1 MYVYVCICWNM
12 NVCVCIHRFIYIYIY
27 TYIYWHGLG
36 GNSESLPLA
45 VMRARGA
52 SSSSYPYSC
61 KCNWRGVWAEENGTM
76 HWHALP
82 VTSESVLRV
91 AGRSRPTRTPS
102 QAGRRLDS
110 ESEVAWTSLPV
121 SIRLNSSGQS
131 RSNLTESSSRSW
143 PATIEA
149 VQPEGRGS
157 SHWVDSWAAAVRQ
170 SVWGP
175 GRNSAGSRHSVRS
188 HLARVSVD
196 TADLVSSGPG
206 GSEVANNNFLKRHK
220 TSHSF
225 LRMSFLARSATA
237 PFRIINFDTTLHKYD
252 WHALCQAK
260 T

>member
-1 MYVYVCICWNM
+1 MGWEVTPSHCQWCGPGVLQVQVTHILASAIEGGFGRRRMGLCTGTHCQ
-12 NVCVCIHRFIYIYIY
+12 
-27 TYIYWHGLG
+27 WHPSPSSGLQ
-36 GNSESLPLA
+36 A
-45 VMRARGA
+45 ARG
-52 SSSSYPYSC
+52 
-61 KCNWRGVWAEENGTM
+61 R
-76 HWHALP
+76 
-82 VTSESVLRV
+82 R
-91 AGRSRPTRTPS
+91 AGGPWLGTPS

-121 SIRLNSSGQS
+121 SIGLNSSGRS

-157 SHWVDSWAAAVRQ
+157 SLRVWVDGWAAAVRQ

-206 GSEVANNNFLKRHK
+206 GREVANNNFLKRHK

-237 PFRIINFDTTLHKYD
+237 PFGNTFRYYTP
-252 WHALCQAK
+252 
-260 T
+260 